1 MLGSVDIGPSISYS
15 YSMIHAR
22 VIRLFTFSLLTL
34 SLCLLGSRA
43 SAFHNAP
50 EVRTGML
57 RASNLMLNLDADA
70 AEEECQRLLAL
81 PQGEAAGRFC
91 LAMVTLTRAEDM
103 DDPTPEVNRF
113 LPQVR
118 TAISSA
124 EALERSQ
131 PTDAE
136 VKLLLGLAEGS
147 KALVDG
153 SQKNYLAAFQAIREA
168 HRRFEEAL
176 QLDPNLVDAYYGIG
190 LYNYSLG
197 HLPALLRPLLSIALP
212 TGDAAH
218 GLQELGRVAEQGTYL
233 KMTARVALFHL
244 YAGTEQKYPEAVR
257 LGQDLLSR
265 YPGNVDLYFAAAN
278 AASELGRTAEALEI
292 ARRVARN
299 MADGRPHFGPDL
311 AARYNQLLGK
321 IYMDHG
327 EHATALAFFKRAIE
341 TPAPPRYHWVTAW
354 AWTRSGMIYD
364 LQGEREEAVRR
375 YRKALAAD
383 SEGLAQDKAR
393 RYLEAPFRGRP
404 QPSS

>member
-1 MLGSVDIGPSISYS
+1 MLHTRLIPVC
-15 YSMIHAR
+15 
-22 VIRLFTFSLLTL
+22 VISLLTL
-34 SLCLLGSRA
+34 SLFLAVSSA
-43 SAFHNAP
+43 SAFHNAR
-50 EVRTGML
+50 EIRAGML
-57 RASNLMLNLDADA
+57 KASDLMLNLDADA
-70 AEEECQRLLAL
+70 AGEECERLLAL
-81 PQGEAAGRFC
+81 PQGEAPGRFC
-91 LAMVTLTRAEDM
+91 LAMVTLTRAEDK
-103 DDPTPEVNRF
+103 DNPAPELNRF
-113 LPQVR
+113 LSQVEA
-118 TAISSA
+118 AISAA

-136 VKLLLGLAEGS
+136 VKLLLGLAQGS

-153 SQKNYLAAFQAIREA
+153 GRKNYLAAYQAIREA

-197 HLPALLRPLLSIALP
+197 HLPALLRPLVSIALP
-212 TGDAAH
+212 PGDAAH
-218 GLQELGRVAEQGTYL
+218 GLQELERVAEQGTYL

-244 YAGTEQKYPEAVR
+244 YAGTEQKYSEAVR

-278 AASELGRTAEALEI
+278 AASEMGRMAEALEI

-327 EHATALAFFKRAIE
+327 ENATALTFFKRAIE
-341 TPAPPRYHWVTAW
+341 NPAPQRYRWVTAW
-354 AWTRSGMIYD
+354 AWTRSAMIYD
-364 LQGEREEAVRR
+364 LQGERAEAVRR
-375 YRKALAAD
+375 YRKALAAE
-383 SEGLAQDKAR
+383 SEGLATDTAR
-393 RYLEAPFRGRP
+393 RYLEAPYRGRS
-404 QPSS
+404 QPAS